1 MPSGKPGKFSTSVV
15 NISCPPG
22 CIPAKISG
30 FRRALAV
37 YIPAVYPAGPD
48 PKIITFLTSIVIL
61 VNHSGRFEGLTE
73 KLNLCKSNFPTNF

>member
-15 NISCPPG
+15 SISCPPG

-37 YIPAVYPAGPD
+37 YIPAVYPAGPE

-61 VNHSGRFEGLTE
+61 VNHYKAFEDLSRI
-73 KLNLCKSNFPTNF
+73 LFP